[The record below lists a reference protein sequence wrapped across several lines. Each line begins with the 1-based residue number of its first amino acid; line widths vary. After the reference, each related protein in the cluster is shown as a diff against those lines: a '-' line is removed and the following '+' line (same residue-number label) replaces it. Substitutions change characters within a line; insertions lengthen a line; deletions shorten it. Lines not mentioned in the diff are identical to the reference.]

1 MTRLADPQ
9 QFFVDPAVL
18 SRLRGELDD
27 DEGWF
32 LFIQR
37 FIAQLPFRVRK
48 LSTGLL
54 TGDHGLAMDAVLS
67 LKISSQMVGAARL
80 AGMAWDL
87 QRCVEAAGQ
96 DHGPD
101 RACFVLRKLAAL
113 HLVPISACADE
124 TAVSLEALIERTQQ

>member
-1 MTRLADPQ
+1 MTRLAEPQ
-9 QFFVDPAVL
+9 QLLVDPAVL

-67 LKISSQMVGAARL
+67 LKISSQWWGPPGSQGWRGTCSAASRL
-80 AGMAWDL
+80 QARTTA
-87 QRCVEAAGQ
+87 RTA
-96 DHGPD
+96 
-101 RACFVLRKLAAL
+101 RASLFESLR
-113 HLVPISACADE
+113 
-124 TAVSLEALIERTQQ
+124 TRTSVRFRRAPTKRPCPLKP